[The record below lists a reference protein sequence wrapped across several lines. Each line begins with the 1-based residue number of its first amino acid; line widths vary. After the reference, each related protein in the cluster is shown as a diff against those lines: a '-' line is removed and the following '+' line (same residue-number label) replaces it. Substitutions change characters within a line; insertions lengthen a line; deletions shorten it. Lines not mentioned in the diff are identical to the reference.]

1 MAFTRNIEDAD
12 ELVRLAQNDIALC
25 NYNEAYYRW
34 VFGPEKDKK
43 ENHEKLAKMRHI
55 YFSL

>member
-1 MAFTRNIEDAD
+1 MAFTRNIEDVE
-12 ELVRLAQNDIALC
+12 ELVRLAQYDIALG

-34 VFGPEKDKK
+34 VFGPEKNEK